1 MLLRM
6 EVQTNVKFEIVMQ
19 TAATHI
25 AKCTLTKIPIA
36 KCTLAKIPI
45 ATWPYTQFSTLY
57 FKCNQLVD
65 S

>member
-25 AKCTLTKIPIA
+25 AKCTLAKIPIA
-36 KCTLAKIPI
+36 KCTLAKYLLPPGLISNYQN
-45 ATWPYTQFSTLY
+45 TFSPW
-57 FKCNQLVD
+57 F
-65 S
+65 

>member
-25 AKCTLTKIPIA
+25 AKCTL
-36 KCTLAKIPI
+36 AKIPI
-45 ATWPYTQFSTLY
+45 ATWPYTQLPKY
-57 FKCNQLVD
+57 I
-65 S
+65 

>member
-25 AKCTLTKIPIA
+25 AKCTLAKIPIA

-45 ATWPYTQFSTLY
+45 ATRPYTQLPKY
-57 FKCNQLVD
+57 I
-65 S
+65 

>member
-25 AKCTLTKIPIA
+25 AKCTLAKIPIA
-36 KCTLAKIPI
+36 KCTLVKILPPGLI
-45 ATWPYTQFSTLY
+45 SNCQNTFSPW
-57 FKCNQLVD
+57 F
-65 S
+65 

>member
-1 MLLRM
+1 MLNTQGDGTLLPT

-25 AKCTLTKIPIA
+25 AKCTLAKIPIA

-45 ATWPYTQFSTLY
+45 ATWPYI
-57 FKCNQLVD
+57 QLPKYI
-65 S
+65 